1 MSLITNKEI
10 LISVDHVSRYYGND
24 CAVND
29 ISFSVHRGEVLGFL
43 GPNGAGKST
52 AMQMICGVLSPSA
65 GQITVAGH
73 DMLES
78 PKAAKKHIGFLPE
91 QLPLYQD
98 LNVDEYLGYAGRL
111 RGIGKTELKNA
122 IAYSKQRCGLD
133 DTGKRLIKHL
143 SKGFQQRVGIAQAI
157 IHSPAV
163 VILDEPTSGL
173 DPNQILE
180 IRELISELGNDHSVI
195 LSTHILPEVQSVCD
209 RVLIINQGK
218 LVLDERLD
226 NLQKDDRITPI
237 KFAFR
242 EPPPLETLAE
252 IEGVMDIEQIGNHHF
267 KIYCESEIN
276 TLNRITNLA
285 VTSAWQLYE
294 MIPAQDSLEETFIQ
308 LTRGEIQPLIDEKP
322 DEMSDEK
329 PDENGEELI

>member
-1 MSLITNKEI
+1 MNKEI
-10 LISVDHVSRYYGND
+10 LISVDHVSRYYGDD

-29 ISFSVHRGEVLGFL
+29 VSFSVNRGEVLGFL

-52 AMQMICGVLSPSA
+52 TMQMICGVLSAST

-91 QLPLYQD
+91 RPPLYQD
-98 LNVDEYLGYAGRL
+98 LNVDEYLCYAGRL
-111 RGIGKTELKNA
+111 RGIGKTDLKKE

-133 DTGKRLIKHL
+133 NTGKRLIKNL

-209 RVLIINQGK
+209 RVLIIHQGK
-218 LVLDERLD
+218 LVLDEPLD
-226 NLQKDDRITPI
+226 KLQQDDHIRPI
-237 KFAFR
+237 KIAFR
-242 EPPPLETLAE
+242 QPPPLDILAE

-267 KIYCESEIN
+267 KIYCQSDIK
-276 TLNRITNLA
+276 TINRITKMS
-285 VTSAWQLYE
+285 VESGWELYE
-294 MIPAQDSLEETFIQ
+294 IIPERDSLEETFVQ
-308 LTRGEIQPLIDEKP
+308 LTRGESQPL
-322 DEMSDEK
+322 SDEK
-329 PDENGEELI
+329 SEKNPDKAGECSE

>member
-1 MSLITNKEI
+1 MNKEI

-43 GPNGAGKST
+43 GPNGAGKSST
-52 AMQMICGVLSPSA
+52 MQMICGVLSAST

-73 DMLES
+73 DMFES
-78 PKAAKKHIGFLPE
+78 PKVAKKHLGFLPE
-91 QLPLYQD
+91 KPPLYQD
-98 LNVDEYLGYAGRL
+98 LNVDEYLCYAGRL
-111 RGIGKTELKNA
+111 RGIGKTELKEA
-122 IAYSKQRCGLD
+122 VAYSKQRCGLAES
-133 DTGKRLIKHL
+133 GKRLINNL

-218 LVLDERLD
+218 LVLDERVD
-226 NLQKDDRITPI
+226 NLQQDDQITPI

-242 EPPPLETLAE
+242 QPPPLDILAE

-276 TLNRITNLA
+276 TINRITNLA
-285 VTSAWQLYE
+285 VTSEWQLYE
-294 MIPAQDSLEETFIQ
+294 MIPEKDSLEETFVQ
-308 LTRGEIQPLIDEKP
+308 LTRGESKPLSDENP
-322 DEMSDEK
+322 DET
-329 PDENGEELI
+329 GEDPE

>member
-1 MSLITNKEI
+1 MNKEI

-43 GPNGAGKST
+43 GPNGAGKSST
-52 AMQMICGVLSPSA
+52 MQMICGVLSAST

-73 DMLES
+73 DMIES
-78 PKAAKKHIGFLPE
+78 PKAAKMHIGFLPE
-91 QLPLYQD
+91 RPPLYQD
-98 LNVDEYLGYAGRL
+98 LTVDEYLCYAGRL
-111 RGIGKTELKNA
+111 RGIGKIELKEA
-122 IAYSKQRCGLD
+122 IAYSKQRCGLT
-133 DTGKRLIKHL
+133 DTGKRLIKNI

-218 LVLDERLD
+218 LVLDESLD
-226 NLQKDDRITPI
+226 NLQQDDQITPI
-237 KFAFR
+237 KIAFR
-242 EPPPLETLAE
+242 QPPPLDILAE

-276 TLNRITNLA
+276 TINRITNLA
-285 VTSAWQLYE
+285 AASEWQLYE
-294 MIPAQDSLEETFIQ
+294 MIPEQDSLEETFIQ
-308 LTRGEIQPLIDEKP
+308 LTRGESQPLP
-322 DEMSDEK
+322 DEA
-329 PDENGEELI
+329 GEGSV

>member
-1 MSLITNKEI
+1 MNKEI
-10 LISVDHVSRYYGND
+10 LISVDHVSRYYGNE

-52 AMQMICGVLSPSA
+52 AMQMICGVLSAST

-73 DMLES
+73 DMFES
-78 PKAAKKHIGFLPE
+78 PKVAKKHLGFLPE
-91 QLPLYQD
+91 KPPLYQD
-98 LNVDEYLGYAGRL
+98 LNVDEYLCYAGRL
-111 RGIGKTELKNA
+111 RGIGKTELKEA
-122 IAYSKQRCGLD
+122 VAYSKQRCGLAES
-133 DTGKRLIKHL
+133 GKRLINNL

-218 LVLDERLD
+218 LVLDEHLD
-226 NLQKDDRITPI
+226 NLQQDDQITPI
-237 KFAFR
+237 KIAFR
-242 EPPPLETLAE
+242 QPPPLDVLAE

-276 TLNRITNLA
+276 TINRITNLA
-285 VTSAWQLYE
+285 VTSEWQLYE
-294 MIPAQDSLEETFIQ
+294 MIPEKDSLEETFVQ
-308 LTRGEIQPLIDEKP
+308 LTRGESKPLSNENP
-322 DEMSDEK
+322 DET
-329 PDENGEELI
+329 GEDPE

>member
-1 MSLITNKEI
+1 MNKEI
-10 LISVDHVSRYYGND
+10 LISVDHVSRYYGNE

-52 AMQMICGVLSPSA
+52 AMQMICGVLSAST

-73 DMLES
+73 DMFES
-78 PKAAKKHIGFLPE
+78 PKVAKKHLGFLPE
-91 QLPLYQD
+91 KPPLYQD
-98 LNVDEYLGYAGRL
+98 LNVDEYLCYAGRL
-111 RGIGKTELKNA
+111 RGIGKTELKEA
-122 IAYSKQRCGLD
+122 VAYSKQRCGLAES
-133 DTGKRLIKHL
+133 GKRLINNL

-218 LVLDERLD
+218 LVLDERVD
-226 NLQKDDRITPI
+226 NLQQDDQITPI

-242 EPPPLETLAE
+242 QPPPLDVLAE
-252 IEGVMDIEQIGNHHF
+252 IEGVSDIEQVGNHHF

-276 TLNRITNLA
+276 TINRITNLA
-285 VTSAWQLYE
+285 VTSEWQLYE
-294 MIPAQDSLEETFIQ
+294 MIPEKDSLEETFVQ
-308 LTRGEIQPLIDEKP
+308 LTRGESKPLSDENP
-322 DEMSDEK
+322 DET
-329 PDENGEELI
+329 EEDPE

>member
-1 MSLITNKEI
+1 MNKEI
-10 LISVDHVSRYYGND
+10 LISVDHVSRYYGNE

-52 AMQMICGVLSPSA
+52 AMQMICGVLSAST

-73 DMLES
+73 DMFES
-78 PKAAKKHIGFLPE
+78 PKVAKKHLGFLPE
-91 QLPLYQD
+91 KPPLYQD
-98 LNVDEYLGYAGRL
+98 LNVDEYLCYAGRL
-111 RGIGKTELKNA
+111 RGIGKTELKEA
-122 IAYSKQRCGLD
+122 VAYSKQRCGLAES
-133 DTGKRLIKHL
+133 GKRLINNL

-218 LVLDERLD
+218 LVLDERVD
-226 NLQKDDRITPI
+226 NLQQDDQITPI

-242 EPPPLETLAE
+242 QPPPLDILAE
-252 IEGVMDIEQIGNHHF
+252 IEGVSDIEQVGNHHF

-276 TLNRITNLA
+276 TINRITNLA
-285 VTSAWQLYE
+285 VTSEWQLYE
-294 MIPAQDSLEETFIQ
+294 MIPEKDSLEETFVQ
-308 LTRGEIQPLIDEKP
+308 LTRGESKPLSDENP
-322 DEMSDEK
+322 DET
-329 PDENGEELI
+329 GEDPE

>member
-1 MSLITNKEI
+1 MNKEI
-10 LISVDHVSRYYGND
+10 LISVDHVSRYYGNV

-52 AMQMICGVLSPSA
+52 TMQMICGVLSAST

-78 PKAAKKHIGFLPE
+78 AKAAKKHIGFLPE
-91 QLPLYQD
+91 RPPLYLD
-98 LNVDEYLGYAGRL
+98 LNVDEYLCYAGRL
-111 RGIGKTELKNA
+111 RGIGKTELKKA
-122 IAYSKQRCGLD
+122 IAYCKQRCGLA
-133 DTGKRLIKHL
+133 DTGQRLIKNI

-157 IHSPAV
+157 IHSPEV

-218 LVLDERLD
+218 LVLDEHLD
-226 NLQKDDRITPI
+226 NLQQSDQITPI

-242 EPPPLETLAE
+242 QPPPLDILAE

-267 KIYCESEIN
+267 KIYCESEVN
-276 TLNRITNLA
+276 TIDRITNLA
-285 VTSAWQLYE
+285 VTSEWQLYE
-294 MIPAQDSLEETFIQ
+294 MIPEQDSLEETFIQ
-308 LTRGEIQPLIDEKP
+308 LTRGENQTPLDEFSDKKP
-322 DEMSDEK
+322 DG
-329 PDENGEELI
+329 NGEESK

>member
-1 MSLITNKEI
+1 MNKEI

-43 GPNGAGKST
+43 GPNGAGKSST
-52 AMQMICGVLSPSA
+52 MQMICGVLSAST

-73 DMLES
+73 DMIES
-78 PKAAKKHIGFLPE
+78 PKAAKMHIGFLPE
-91 QLPLYQD
+91 RPPLYQD
-98 LNVDEYLGYAGRL
+98 LTVDEYLCYAGRL
-111 RGIGKTELKNA
+111 RGIGKIELKEA
-122 IAYSKQRCGLD
+122 IAYSKLRCGLT
-133 DTGKRLIKHL
+133 DTGKRLIKNI

-218 LVLDERLD
+218 LVLDESLD
-226 NLQKDDRITPI
+226 NLQQDDQITPI
-237 KFAFR
+237 KIAFR
-242 EPPPLETLAE
+242 QPPPLDILAE

-276 TLNRITNLA
+276 TINRITNLA
-285 VTSAWQLYE
+285 AASEWQLYE
-294 MIPAQDSLEETFIQ
+294 MIPEQDSLEETFIQ
-308 LTRGEIQPLIDEKP
+308 LTRGESQPLA
-322 DEMSDEK
+322 DEMS
-329 PDENGEELI
+329 GEAGEGSV

>member
-1 MSLITNKEI
+1 MNKEI

-43 GPNGAGKST
+43 GPNGAGKSST
-52 AMQMICGVLSPSA
+52 MQMICGVLSAST

-73 DMLES
+73 DMFES
-78 PKAAKKHIGFLPE
+78 PKVAKKHLGFLPE
-91 QLPLYQD
+91 KPPLYQD
-98 LNVDEYLGYAGRL
+98 LNVDEYLCYAGLL
-111 RGIGKTELKNA
+111 RGIGKTELKEA
-122 IAYSKQRCGLD
+122 VAYSKQRCGLAES
-133 DTGKRLIKHL
+133 GKRLINNL

-218 LVLDERLD
+218 LVLDERVD
-226 NLQKDDRITPI
+226 NLQQDDQITPI
-237 KFAFR
+237 IFAFR
-242 EPPPLETLAE
+242 QPPPLDVLAE
-252 IEGVMDIEQIGNHHF
+252 IEGVTDIEQIGNHHF

-276 TLNRITNLA
+276 TINRITNLA
-285 VTSAWQLYE
+285 VTSEWQLYE
-294 MIPAQDSLEETFIQ
+294 MIPEKDSLEETFVQ
-308 LTRGEIQPLIDEKP
+308 LTRGESKPLSDENP
-322 DEMSDEK
+322 DET
-329 PDENGEELI
+329 GEDPE

>member
-1 MSLITNKEI
+1 MNKEI

-52 AMQMICGVLSPSA
+52 AMQMICGVLSAST

-73 DMLES
+73 DMFES
-78 PKAAKKHIGFLPE
+78 PKVAKKHLGFLPE
-91 QLPLYQD
+91 KPPLYQD
-98 LNVDEYLGYAGRL
+98 LNVDEYLCYAGRL
-111 RGIGKTELKNA
+111 RGIGKTELKEA
-122 IAYSKQRCGLD
+122 VAYSKQRCGLAES
-133 DTGKRLIKHL
+133 GKRLINNL

-218 LVLDERLD
+218 LVLDERVD
-226 NLQKDDRITPI
+226 NLQQDDQITPI

-242 EPPPLETLAE
+242 QPPPLDVLAE
-252 IEGVMDIEQIGNHHF
+252 IEGVSDIEQVGNHHF

-276 TLNRITNLA
+276 TINRITNLA
-285 VTSAWQLYE
+285 VTSEWQLYE
-294 MIPAQDSLEETFIQ
+294 MIPEKDSLEETFVQ
-308 LTRGEIQPLIDEKP
+308 LTRGESKPLSDENP
-322 DEMSDEK
+322 DET
-329 PDENGEELI
+329 GEDPE

>member
-1 MSLITNKEI
+1 MNKEI
-10 LISVDHVSRYYGND
+10 LISVDHVSRYYGNE

-52 AMQMICGVLSPSA
+52 AMQMICGVLSAST

-73 DMLES
+73 DMFES
-78 PKAAKKHIGFLPE
+78 PKVAKKHLGFLPE
-91 QLPLYQD
+91 RPPLYQD
-98 LNVDEYLGYAGRL
+98 LNVDEYLCYAGLL
-111 RGIGKTELKNA
+111 RGIGKTELKEA
-122 IAYSKQRCGLD
+122 VAYSKQRCGLAES
-133 DTGKRLIKHL
+133 GKRLINNL

-218 LVLDERLD
+218 LVLDERVD
-226 NLQKDDRITPI
+226 NLQQDDQITPI

-242 EPPPLETLAE
+242 QPPPLDVLAE
-252 IEGVMDIEQIGNHHF
+252 IEGVSDIEQVGNHHF

-276 TLNRITNLA
+276 TINRITNLA
-285 VTSAWQLYE
+285 VTSEWQLYE
-294 MIPAQDSLEETFIQ
+294 MIPEKDSLEETFVQ
-308 LTRGEIQPLIDEKP
+308 LTRGESKPLSDENP
-322 DEMSDEK
+322 DET
-329 PDENGEELI
+329 GEDPE

>member
-1 MSLITNKEI
+1 MNKEI

-43 GPNGAGKST
+43 GPNGAGKSST
-52 AMQMICGVLSPSA
+52 MQMICGVLSAST

-73 DMLES
+73 DMIES
-78 PKAAKKHIGFLPE
+78 PKAAKMHIGFLPE
-91 QLPLYQD
+91 RPPLYQD
-98 LNVDEYLGYAGRL
+98 LTVDEYLCYAGRL
-111 RGIGKTELKNA
+111 RGIGKIELKEA
-122 IAYSKQRCGLD
+122 IAYSKQRCGLT
-133 DTGKRLIKHL
+133 DTGKRLIKNI

-218 LVLDERLD
+218 LVLDESLD
-226 NLQKDDRITPI
+226 NLQQDDQITPI
-237 KFAFR
+237 KIAFR
-242 EPPPLETLAE
+242 QPPPLDILAE
-252 IEGVMDIEQIGNHHF
+252 IEGVMDIEQIGNNHF

-276 TLNRITNLA
+276 TINRITNLA
-285 VTSAWQLYE
+285 AASEWQLYE
-294 MIPAQDSLEETFIQ
+294 MIPEQDSLEETFIQ
-308 LTRGEIQPLIDEKP
+308 LTRGESQPLA
-322 DEMSDEK
+322 DEMS
-329 PDENGEELI
+329 GEAGEGSV